1 MSDKDS
7 MNHSKDNTMKGA
19 TALLVLLTFINLFN
33 YIDRYVL
40 SAILEPIKD
49 SLHIKNDGDVGRLAT
64 SFMLGYFLTSPI
76 FGYLGDR
83 ISRKKLMA
91 VGVIG
96 WSLGT
101 CLSGF
106 AQVFSFMIF
115 CRVLVGLGEASFG
128 AIGPAVLSDAFSK
141 RRRNTAMTLFY
152 LAVPIGAALGFT
164 IGGLVA
170 SSWGWRYAFYVT
182 GLPGFILAALLFF
195 VKEPK
200 RGLTENEEEVTEKVK
215 LKELTCLFTNKSY
228 VLATLGYIFY
238 TFSMGAYSFWGPTFL
253 SRVHNLNVNQASLF
267 FGPTLIITGLLGT
280 LFGGW
285 LANRWQ
291 RNAANG
297 YAKLLSISML
307 FAVPFS
313 FIAFLTTD
321 LILSM
326 VSVGISLFF
335 LFQITG
341 PINTV
346 LMESVPSKMRA
357 SSMAIC
363 IFAIHAFGD
372 LWSPE
377 LVGRTSDYFTNLRLG
392 MIILPASF
400 ILAGLFWNWLS
411 SYQKKNEN
419 PQLK

>member
-1 MSDKDS
+1 MHTNKL
-7 MNHSKDNTMKGA
+7 KDNTMKGA

-40 SAILEPIKD
+40 SAILEPVKE
-49 SLHIKNDGDVGRLAT
+49 SLQIKNDGDVGRLAT

-91 VGVIG
+91 IGVIG

-106 AQVFSFMIF
+106 AQVFSFMVF

-141 RRRNTAMTLFY
+141 KRRNTAMTIFY
-152 LAVPIGAALGFT
+152 LAVPIGAAVGFT
-164 IGGLVA
+164 IGGLIA
-170 SSWGWRYAFYVT
+170 SSWGWRYAFFIT
-182 GLPGFILAALLFF
+182 GFPGFILAAFFLF

-200 RGLTENEEEVTEKVK
+200 RGLTEDEEESNEKVK
-215 LKELTCLFTNKSY
+215 LKDLTSLFYNKSFL
-228 VLATLGYIFY
+228 LATLGYIFY

-267 FGPTLIITGLLGT
+267 FGPTLIVTGLLGT
-280 LFGGW
+280 LLGGW

-291 RNAANG
+291 QKYGNG
-297 YAKLLSISML
+297 YAKLLTISMV
-307 FAVPFS
+307 FAIPFS

-321 LILSM
+321 VILCM
-326 VSVGISLFF
+326 VSVAISLFF
-335 LFQITG
+335 LFQTTG

-346 LMESVPSKMRA
+346 LMESVPAKMRA

-363 IFAIHAFGD
+363 IFSIHAFGD

-377 LVGRTSDYFTNLRLG
+377 LVGRTSDYFSNLRLG
-392 MIILPASF
+392 MIILPVSF
-400 ILAGLFWNWLS
+400 VLAGLFWQLLS
-411 SYQKKNEN
+411 KHHKATKKAHSD
-419 PQLK
+419 K